1 MQNGQDNALLPYGK
15 FAVCKIF
22 NIKSEMLL
30 FHSEC
35 FSTKV
40 RTQQVVRTLISI
52 FFVKIVIKSCSIV
65 LQE

>member
-15 FAVCKIF
+15 LAVCKIF